1 MNKNK
6 ITMKK
11 IFYYLVLSIILSCSK
26 DSKSAIEIR
35 EIQFSYAETEIN
47 TTFRTAG
54 SVAPVILDWDGEPGT
69 YSISSSTG
77 ILQEN
82 VIAFDT
88 LTGQFSWGKDFPVGT
103 YDFTITANSGNAT
116 TSAEITL
123 TNIFIKGFFSG
134 GFAKADFDSE
144 GNPNFVPLLA
154 IDYGLQLNEDGSIS
168 MEKYSNPALTVSGS
182 WAITKEGVLSVE
194 FITNLSGG
202 QATYMLGLLAFD
214 SERKTPL
221 FGGKYGAS
229 LDESQEIENPTGIF
243 SFRWD

>member
-11 IFYYLVLSIILSCSK
+11 IFYYLVLCIILSCSK

-35 EIQFSYAETEIN
+35 EIQFSYADSEIN

-54 SVAPVILDWDGEPGT
+54 SISPVVLDWDGEPGT
-69 YSISSSTG
+69 YSISSSTE

-88 LTGQFSWGKDFPVGT
+88 ITGQFSWGNNFPLGT
-103 YDFTITANSGNAT
+103 YDFTITATSGNAT
-116 TSAEITL
+116 SSAEITL
-123 TNIFIKGFFSG
+123 TNTFIEGFFSG
-134 GFAKADFDSE
+134 DFVEVDDPEGVIPTFA
-144 GNPNFVPLLA
+144 V
-154 IDYGLQLNEDGSIS
+154 DYGLQLNEDGSIS

-202 QATYMLGLLAFD
+202 QPTYMSGLLAFD
-214 SERKTPL
+214 SEGKTPM
-221 FGGKYGAS
+221 FNGKYGAS

-243 SFRWD
+243 RFRWD